1 MKELAID
8 TLNKTKVII
17 SRDRK
22 NRPMDNVLDESCNS
36 CDEYDETCPFC
47 RGNEKNIEEETF
59 VINKNSKWIVKSVR
73 NKYPIIDNNKL
84 NKIKGEHDVIIDN
97 YKHNAN
103 FYNMSEEEF
112 YYLLLMYKNRYIDF
126 KKDKNIRSICLFKN
140 YLRQAG
146 ASLMHPHSQIISLPF
161 IPPILKKEYE
171 ACEEFYE
178 KMGIN
183 MYDNLIEEEIR
194 YENRVIYNDDDF
206 LIFIPEVCR
215 FNGDTVILFKDNTYF
230 SDIEES
236 KLKILSAIMSKLFKK
251 LYSEYGNCP
260 FNLYLHTHPVNEK
273 NDYKNKYNVHIHIVP
288 RKFNFGGFELSTGVY
303 ISSESSEDIAKR
315 LKFD

>member
-1 MKELAID
+1 
-8 TLNKTKVII
+8 
-17 SRDRK
+17 
-22 NRPMDNVLDESCNS
+22 
-36 CDEYDETCPFC
+36 
-47 RGNEKNIEEETF
+47 
-59 VINKNSKWIVKSVR
+59 
-73 NKYPIIDNNKL
+73 
-84 NKIKGEHDVIIDN
+84 
-97 YKHNAN
+97 
-103 FYNMSEEEF
+103 
-112 YYLLLMYKNRYIDF
+112 MYKNRYIDF
-126 KKDKNIRSICLFKN
+126 KEDKNIKSICLFKN

-303 ISSESSEDIAKR
+303 ISSESSDDIAKR

>member
-22 NRPMDNVLDESCNS
+22 NRPMDNILDESCNS

-103 FYNMSEEEF
+103 FYNMSEEEC
-112 YYLLLMYKNRYIDF
+112 KN
-126 KKDKNIRSICLFKN
+126 
-140 YLRQAG
+140 
-146 ASLMHPHSQIISLPF
+146 
-161 IPPILKKEYE
+161 
-171 ACEEFYE
+171 EF
-178 KMGIN
+178 GTR
-183 MYDNLIEEEIR
+183 L
-194 YENRVIYNDDDF
+194 
-206 LIFIPEVCR
+206 
-215 FNGDTVILFKDNTYF
+215 
-230 SDIEES
+230 
-236 KLKILSAIMSKLFKK
+236 
-251 LYSEYGNCP
+251 
-260 FNLYLHTHPVNEK
+260 
-273 NDYKNKYNVHIHIVP
+273 
-288 RKFNFGGFELSTGVY
+288 
-303 ISSESSEDIAKR
+303 KR
-315 LKFD
+315 LIYYKGFTQEDLSNATGISKTMINGYITGKINPSFYKVDKICKALGCSMDRLRFVTNENDK